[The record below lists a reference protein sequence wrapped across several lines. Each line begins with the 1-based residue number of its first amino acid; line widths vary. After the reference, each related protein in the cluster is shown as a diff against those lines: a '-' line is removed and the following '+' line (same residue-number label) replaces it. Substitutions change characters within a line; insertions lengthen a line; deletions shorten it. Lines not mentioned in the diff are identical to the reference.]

1 MTDYE
6 KWKDWLDQWDIKYEE
21 NECGD
26 HITLITDVLNSCIF
40 ISFDKITGKFK
51 CITT

>member
-1 MTDYE
+1 MTDYW
-6 KWKDWLDQWDIKYEE
+6 KWCLWLQKWNIKYEE
-21 NECGD
+21 NEYGD

-51 CITT
+51 YITT